1 MRLNMFHRNAL
12 RRFRKSESG
21 VTAIEFAIVAPILML
36 LTCGVFEVSLLMAS
50 LVSLEGGLK
59 EASRYGITGQTPNV
73 GTREQE
79 IKAILAKHT
88 LKMIDLSKATIDIKT
103 FSSFSTAQ
111 DGEPYADANGN
122 EMYDV
127 GEPYSDL
134 NCDGTRNGPGE
145 LASDSAG
152 QPGQVVQ
159 YTVNFDWNVI
169 TPLIATLWGKDSFP
183 MSASIIVKNE
193 PNLYSDYCAASN
205 KS

>member
-1 MRLNMFHRNAL
+1 MFSRNAL

-36 LTCGVFEVSLLMAS
+36 LSCGVFEVSLLMAS

-59 EASRYGITGQTPNV
+59 EASRYGITGQTPNI
-73 GTREQE
+73 GTREQQ
-79 IKAILAKHT
+79 IKAILADHT
-88 LKMIDLSKATIDIKT
+88 LKMIDLTSATIDIKT

-111 DGEPYADANGN
+111 DGEPYGDTNGN
-122 EMYDV
+122 GQYDL

-134 NCDGTRNGPGE
+134 DCNNKWNGPGE

-159 YTVNFDWNVI
+159 YTVNFDWKVI
-169 TPLIATLWGKDSFP
+169 TPLISTVWGKSSFP

-205 KS
+205 KT